1 MKRKLILPILILF
14 VLSLQACKDE
24 SIVAI
29 HESVGKGLVEAH
41 KTARRAHDAKLMTDG
56 KYRQICASLR
66 RASVLYSAS
75 CDALKYYVNK
85 NDPNTILVVVPVE
98 NKNYMEIM
106 TQIRII
112 SADVVEWIGEK
123 E

>member
-29 HESVGKGLVEAH
+29 HESVGKGLIEAH
-41 KTARRAHDAKLMTDG
+41 KTTRRSHNAKLMTDG

-75 CDALKYYVNK
+75 CDALKLYVDGKDN
-85 NDPNTILVVVPVE
+85 
-98 NKNYMEIM
+98 NYAEIAS
-106 TQIRII
+106 QIRII
-112 SADVVEWIGEK
+112 SADVMEWIGEK